1 MFVFSPFEQFFP
13 VKLDESQ
20 NDPSSRCWD
29 QHVLQS
35 SFIKIVKFSWS
46 HNSSIDEK
54 VSMVLQVQIDQ
65 NLSDIIIDFEL
76 KLDRFDWL

>member
-1 MFVFSPFEQFFP
+1 M
-13 VKLDESQ
+13 
-20 NDPSSRCWD
+20 
-29 QHVLQS
+29 LQS